1 VDRARQLVERVKRL
15 ESEAGKLR
23 KGDVAAQ
30 AETIAGRADV
40 RSGVRFVAVVVDGE
54 AGELRELAQQAVQ
67 RLEGPDG
74 AAVVLGSGAGGKGLL
89 IAASS
94 RRLVERGVS
103 APALLEEA
111 ARMIGGGAGGKPG
124 LAIAGGPNGA
134 AVVAAVDGIPN
145 RLEALLAG
153 V

>member
-1 VDRARQLVERVKRL
+1 LLV
-15 ESEAGKLR
+15 
-23 KGDVAAQ
+23 
-30 AETIAGRADV
+30 
-40 RSGVRFVAVVVDGE
+40 
-54 AGELRELAQQAVQ
+54 
-67 RLEGPDG
+67 
-74 AAVVLGSGAGGKGLL
+74 
-89 IAASS
+89 AASS

-134 AVVAAVDGIPN
+134 AVKAAVDGIPN